1 MSVFTIENQGVN
13 TYLVYKVTA
22 DDEFDSL
29 SFGMLANNKIR
40 GIAPILFT
48 QVDTDKYLKYNISS
62 KVPVSTY
69 FKGTVTRKRLLD
81 VFSGIAS
88 AVMAAEEYMVDTSLF
103 IFNIDHIY
111 VDATTNETTII
122 CIPVVNCAHS
132 TVDLQ
137 MFYKQIMYS
146 TQFDQSENCDYI
158 APIINYLNS
167 TQVFSLLDFKKLV
180 DRLNFSAAQSAA
192 VSSAS
197 VSVPA
202 AAQPRTQQPAP
213 VVTTPPVQKAP
224 PAATNAAYGVS
235 PKAVPDNTPRNPAQQ
250 PALNVQTPGAA
261 SGFGAVPVAMPPV
274 PQKAAK
280 PGKAQKKSATV
291 SEAPDAAQG
300 EKQISLVT
308 LLTKFSKEN
317 LDLYKAQK
325 ANGKSGKKEKAP
337 KAAKQVQAPPV
348 NFAIPGQTPA
358 VPANPSQVAPPAKQ
372 PFGAQQAPSKN
383 IAPPVKAPATNS
395 YQQITVAPQKPV
407 NVQQANFGETTVLS
421 SAAVGETTVLG
432 VSPVVSSPVAHLV
445 RIKTGERIAVNKPAF
460 RIGKE
465 KSYVDYFISD
475 NTAISRSHADII
487 MKGGNYYVVDLNST
501 NHTFI
506 NETIIESGTENL
518 IKAGDK
524 IRFGNE
530 VFDFIML

>member
-1 MSVFTIENQGVN
+1 MSIFTIENQGVN
-13 TYLVYKVTA
+13 TYIVYKVTA
-22 DDEFDSL
+22 EDEFDSL

-48 QVDTDKYLKYNISS
+48 QVDADKYLKYNISS
-62 KVPVSTY
+62 KIPVSTY
-69 FKGTVTRKRLLD
+69 FKGTVTRKKLLD
-81 VFSGIAS
+81 IFSGIAS

-103 IFNIDHIY
+103 IFDIDHIY

-146 TQFDQSENCDYI
+146 TQFDQNENCDYI

-167 TQVFSLLDFKKLV
+167 TQVFSLADFKKLI
-180 DRLNFSAAQSAA
+180 DRLNFSAAQSATVVA
-192 VSSAS
+192 SSGTSYQPQPSVNSS
-197 VSVPA
+197 VSVQNPA
-202 AAQPRTQQPAP
+202 PAPAP
-213 VVTTPPVQKAP
+213 VYTENRVVKEEPVKNP
-224 PAATNAAYGVS
+224 LVNTLPIMPDTVKSVPA
-235 PKAVPDNTPRNPAQQ
+235 
-250 PALNVQTPGAA
+250 
-261 SGFGAVPVAMPPV
+261 AMPPV

-280 PGKAQKKSATV
+280 ASKAAKKTPPV
-291 SEAPDAAQG
+291 PEVNNDVTD
-300 EKQISLVT
+300 EKQISLLT

-325 ANGKSGKKEKAP
+325 ANGKPAKKEKTP
-337 KAAKQVQAPPV
+337 KATKPAKAAPMG
-348 NFAIPGQTPA
+348 FAIPGQNSSINSDSPTVSASASQPVA
-358 VPANPSQVAPPAKQ
+358 VAAPKAPPA
-372 PFGAQQAPSKN
+372 
-383 IAPPVKAPATNS
+383 PAKTTVESS
-395 YQQITVAPQKPV
+395 YQQIPVAPSKPV
-407 NVQQANFGETTVLS
+407 NVKQANFGETTVLS

-432 VSPVVSSPVAHLV
+432 VAPVVSQPVGHLV
-445 RIKTGERIAVNKPAF
+445 RAKTGEKIAINKPAF

-465 KSYVDYFISD
+465 KSYVDYFIGD

-487 MKGGNYYVVDLNST
+487 MRNGNYYIIDLNST
-501 NHTFI
+501 NHTFV
-506 NETIIESGTENL
+506 NETIVESGTENL

-524 IRFGNE
+524 IRLGNE

>member
-1 MSVFTIENQGVN
+1 MGIFTVENQGVN
-13 TYLVYKVTA
+13 TYLVYKVA
-22 DDEFDSL
+22 AEDEFDSL

-48 QVDTDKYLKYNISS
+48 QVDADKYLKYNISS
-62 KVPVSTY
+62 KIPVSTY
-69 FKGTVTRKRLLD
+69 FKGTVTKKRLLD

-103 IFNIDHIY
+103 IFNIDYIY

-192 VSSAS
+192 VSAASAPVRVHQPAS
-197 VSVPA
+197 VD
-202 AAQPRTQQPAP
+202 
-213 VVTTPPVQKAP
+213 PVQKTP
-224 PAATNAAYGVS
+224 PMTFNATYEGQSQSIPNNMRMNTVQQSASKAQPPEMMSNAET
-235 PKAVPDNTPRNPAQQ
+235 VPA
-250 PALNVQTPGAA
+250 
-261 SGFGAVPVAMPPV
+261 AMPPV

-280 PGKAQKKSATV
+280 ASKPSKKGAAN
-291 SEAPDAAQG
+291 SEAPNNAQN

-317 LDLYKAQK
+317 LELYKAQK
-325 ANGKSGKKEKAP
+325 ANGKTEKKEKTP
-337 KAAKQVQAPPV
+337 KAKKQMQAPSV
-348 NFAIPGQTPA
+348 NFAVPGQTPSVSSA
-358 VPANPSQVAPPAKQ
+358 PSVSVPPVKQ
-372 PFGAQQAPSKN
+372 PFGNQQVPSQKQT
-383 IAPPVKAPATNS
+383 PPTKASETNS
-395 YQQITVAPQKPV
+395 YRQVVDAPPKPI

-421 SAAVGETTVLG
+421 NVAAGETTVLG
-432 VSPVVSSPVAHLV
+432 ISPVVSQPVAHLV
-445 RIKTGERIAVNKPAF
+445 RVKTGERIAINKPAF

-487 MKGGNYYVVDLNST
+487 MKGGNYYIVDLNST
-501 NHTFI
+501 NHTFV